1 MSQISSSPEKKNK
14 WVPVLRWIARIGSI
28 VCVGL
33 LLLIFVGEGFDP
45 AAITRTEWLML
56 LCFPVGVVLGM
67 MIGWW
72 KEMTGGVITAVS
84 LILFYL
90 IDAIASGSPPDG
102 WWFFIFALPGLL
114 FLFCGWLETR
124 S

>member
-33 LLLIFVGEGFDP
+33 LLLIFVGEGFD
-45 AAITRTEWLML
+45 RTPIRLTKSLML

-67 MIGWW
+67 TIG
-72 KEMTGGVITAVS
+72 
-84 LILFYL
+84 
-90 IDAIASGSPPDG
+90 
-102 WWFFIFALPGLL
+102 
-114 FLFCGWLETR
+114 
-124 S
+124 